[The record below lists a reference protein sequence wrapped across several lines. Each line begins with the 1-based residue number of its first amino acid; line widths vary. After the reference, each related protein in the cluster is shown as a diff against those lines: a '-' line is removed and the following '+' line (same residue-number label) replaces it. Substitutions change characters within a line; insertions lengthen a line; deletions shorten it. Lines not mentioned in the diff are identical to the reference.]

1 MTESFVVL
9 ALPYLQQSQ
18 DSLQSAQY
26 EALVRQMGPLGQTFR
41 NFVIPSLK
49 VGTLDSLMEASDELT
64 KLDPIMENTVQKLI
78 GLMEET
84 SGKPR
89 SIVTTFRINQ
99 TQEMSPAGY
108 IKNFLWSSAQFDPKD
123 TIQNLI
129 EKFAQI
135 NSTADER
142 VRVMLGEYN
151 DTRNKVTAANRKGE
165 GNLSIRPIRELVT
178 IYNRDHQCFVD
189 TDLLVT
195 VFVAV
200 PVASQKEWL
209 ESYWKMSEY
218 VCPQSNRV
226 VAEDKEYVLNSIVV
240 FRKVMDDVKAA
251 CRKRRYVVR
260 EVEGTDDLSSAEL
273 KELQQKAEKEKKAL
287 YTLLWQQY
295 CTCYVAWIHL
305 KAVRV
310 FVESLLKF
318 GLPPRFIAVVLQVP
332 ADKEAEIRKRIAQI
346 YPDLTTPLANDT
358 VVESGALQQEYP
370 YVSLKVANVQK

>member
-1 MTESFVVL
+1 MTESFVIL

-41 NFVIPSLK
+41 HFFIPSLK
-49 VGTLDSLMEASDELT
+49 IGTLDSLMEASDELA
-64 KLDPIMENTVQKLI
+64 KLDPMMENTLQKLI

-89 SIVTTFRINQ
+89 SVVTTFRINQ
-99 TQEMSPAGY
+99 TQEMSSAGY
-108 IKNFLWSSAQFDPKD
+108 IKNFLWSTAQFDPKE

-129 EKFAQI
+129 EKFSRI
-135 NSTADER
+135 NATADER
-142 VRVMLGEYN
+142 VRVMLAEYN
-151 DTRNKVTAANRKGE
+151 ETRNKLIAANRKGE
-165 GNLSIRPIRELVT
+165 GNLSIRPIRELVAL
-178 IYNRDHQCFVD
+178 YNRDYQCFVD
-189 TDLLVT
+189 TELLAT

-200 PVASQKEWL
+200 PVAAQKEWMAT
-209 ESYWKMSEY
+209 YWKMNEY

-226 VAEDKEYVLNSIVV
+226 VAEDKEYVLNSIVM
-240 FRKVMDDVKAA
+240 FRKVMDDVKMA
-251 CRKRRYVVR
+251 CRKKRYVIR

-273 KELQQKAEKEKKAL
+273 RSLQQRAEKEKKAL

-310 FVESLLKF
+310 FIEALLKF

-332 ADKEAEIRKRIAQI
+332 ADKEAEIRKRIAQV
-346 YPDLTTPLANDT
+346 YPDLTTPLANDVT
-358 VVESGALQQEYP
+358 VDTGALQQEYP
-370 YVSLKVANVQK
+370 YVSLKVTNVQK

>member
-1 MTESFVVL
+1 M
-9 ALPYLQQSQ
+9 
-18 DSLQSAQY
+18 
-26 EALVRQMGPLGQTFR
+26 
-41 NFVIPSLK
+41 
-49 VGTLDSLMEASDELT
+49 
-64 KLDPIMENTVQKLI
+64 
-78 GLMEET
+78 
-84 SGKPR
+84 
-89 SIVTTFRINQ
+89 
-99 TQEMSPAGY
+99 
-108 IKNFLWSSAQFDPKD
+108 
-123 TIQNLI
+123 
-129 EKFAQI
+129 
-135 NSTADER
+135 
-142 VRVMLGEYN
+142 
-151 DTRNKVTAANRKGE
+151 
-165 GNLSIRPIRELVT
+165 
-178 IYNRDHQCFVD
+178 
-189 TDLLVT
+189 
-195 VFVAV
+195 
-200 PVASQKEWL
+200 
-209 ESYWKMSEY
+209 
-218 VCPQSNRV
+218 
-226 VAEDKEYVLNSIVV
+226 LNSIVV
-240 FRKVMDDVKAA
+240 FLKVMDDVKAA